1 MNSMRS
7 TLLYILLVTCL
18 WRVCPLIGARVPFFA
33 RVSPFWR
40 ACPVFGARVPF
51 LARVSHFRRACPFI
65 ARVFSVDF
73 TNVQKQNEQRI
84 QQMIQSLFQFRR
96 SGVKNIIFIF
106 KVFCWNQITDR
117 IFLNNLF
124 FVTENIGVNL
134 NAGHSSFIG
143 SIDKNVRV

>member
-1 MNSMRS
+1 MR
-7 TLLYILLVTCL
+7 
-18 WRVCPLIGARVPFFA
+18 ARVPFWA
-33 RVSPFWR
+33 RVSPFER
-40 ACPVFGARVPF
+40 ACPPFGACVPF
-51 LARVSHFRRACPFI
+51 LARVSLF
-65 ARVFSVDF
+65 ARVSPFGACVRFLHITFRCINF

-84 QQMIQSLFQFRR
+84 QKMIQSLFQFRR

-106 KVFCWNQITDR
+106 KVFCWNQIADR